1 VFQKKATPM
10 NFVYGKILCA
20 AAGREELA
28 DQTRDLFTWY
38 AIMFAILF
46 VTLVTVLLKTRH
58 R

>member
-1 VFQKKATPM
+1 M